1 MSTTIFDLSKDIMST
16 KILPFLTSKD
26 AISSGESGVS
36 NISEEVVLEYLRQ
49 NQSMFLSSNINFES

>member
-1 MSTTIFDLSKDIMST
+1 MSTTIFDLPKELMST

-26 AISSGESGVS
+26 AISLGESGVS